1 MGRQRLHLPDRSSRQ
16 RTIKMREQV
25 HARLARLPP
34 YVRNQGRIH
43 VQHHQ
48 PGLPGKMP
56 LQHERQLRRSA
67 KVQEAARG
75 R

>member
-1 MGRQRLHLPDRSSRQ
+1 MRWQAYHLPDRSSRQ
-16 RTIKMREQV
+16 RTVKVRERV
-25 HARLARLPP
+25 HAGLARLPP
-34 YVRNQGRIH
+34 HVRNQGRIH
-43 VQHHQ
+43 MQHHQ

-56 LQHERQLRRSA
+56 IQHERQLRRSA